1 MVLPP
6 ISNNP
11 EVPKLMRVPEMVMPG
26 PPAVRVVAAIEKAVG
41 SGIKVWPATVRAVG
55 DRFTVLLPMSSIPE
69 APKLMRVP
77 AMVIPGLPG
86 ERVVPATL
94 KPEGFAVKVCPAA
107 DSTVVMGN
115 CWVVAA
121 ALGAA
126 AAAAAPGVAKA

>member
-11 EVPKLMRVPEMVMPG
+11 EAPKLMRVPEMVMPG
-26 PPAVRVVAAIEKAVG
+26 SPAVRVVPAIEKAVG
-41 SGIKVWPATVRAVG
+41 SGVKVWPATVRAVG

-69 APKLMRVP
+69 APRLMRVP

-86 ERVVPATL
+86 ERVVPAIP
-94 KPEGFAVKVCPAA
+94 KPRGFAVKVCPAA
-107 DSTVVMGN
+107 DSTDVMGN

-121 ALGAA
+121 TLGAD
-126 AAAAAPGVAKA
+126 AAAAPGIAKA